1 MIDLS
6 IVRIKTVYLGEFKNI
21 ELKNYYLLNY
31 LQEIVKFNYPF
42 AQNINCWLKK
52 EMNFKYKNIQ
62 DFNIFFQKLEND
74 EIDIIFK
81 TFPEIYPV
89 KLIFLMVKKNE
100 EINRPSFTEL
110 IYIDDEKRFIDLIL
124 FNHIKKKV
132 KY

>member
-6 IVRIKTVYLGEFKNI
+6 IISIKTVYLDVLKNS

-52 EMNFKYKNIQ
+52 EMNFKYKKTQ
-62 DFNIFFQKLEND
+62 EFNMFFKKLEKN

-81 TFPEIYPV
+81 TFPEIYPL
-89 KLIFLMVKKNE
+89 KLIFLMDKNNK

-110 IYIDDEKRFIDLIL
+110 IYIDDEKRLIDLIL
-124 FNHIKKKV
+124 FNRIKKKV

>member
-6 IVRIKTVYLGEFKNI
+6 IIAIKTVYLGELKNI
-21 ELKNYYLLNY
+21 DLKNYYLLNY

-42 AQNINCWLKK
+42 AQNINCWLKT
-52 EMNFKYKNIQ
+52 EMNFKYKNTQ
-62 DFNIFFQKLEND
+62 EFNMFFQKLEND

-81 TFPEIYPV
+81 TFPEIYPL
-89 KLIFLMVKKNE
+89 KLIFLMDKKNE

-110 IYIDDEKRFIDLIL
+110 IYIDDEKRFIHLIL